1 MAADRTHSKVF
12 YTGFA
17 NQEMYDLVAESRP
30 PGFEFVT
37 LTADSNAE
45 RLEKVRDADYVIL
58 FSLRLPDET
67 WEKAERLK
75 MIQLMGV
82 GYHDM
87 LDLDLLKRR
96 KIRMG
101 IAPAGTG
108 IGVSEHAIMLM
119 LSVGKRLPYMDRHLR
134 QGQWMAN
141 RLRSESRQLFN
152 STVGIVGLGRIG
164 KEVARRLH
172 GFGVTLLYHD
182 LMDMDLEVE
191 RSLSVQR
198 VGLEELLRRSD
209 FVTLHVPLTDESHHL
224 MNAGT
229 IGMMKP
235 GAILINTAR
244 GPVVEEAALVDALR
258 SGHLGGAGLDV
269 FEHEPLKTPSP
280 LTDFHNVVLTPH
292 HAPGTRDIMKMKA
305 AQVWKNIEKFHRGE
319 PVEDMII

>member
-1 MAADRTHSKVF
+1 MAANHSKVF
-12 YTGFA
+12 YTGYA
-17 NQEMYDLVAESRP
+17 NREMYDLVAESKP
-30 PGFEFVT
+30 SGFEFVT
-37 LTADSNAE
+37 LKSDSNEE
-45 RLEKVRDADYVIL
+45 RIEKVRDADYVIL

-87 LDLDLLKRR
+87 LDLDLLRR
-96 KIRMG
+96 RNIRLG

-119 LSVGKRLPYMDRHLR
+119 LAVGKRLPYLDSHLR
-134 QGQWMAN
+134 KGEWMAN
-141 RLRSESRQLFN
+141 RLRNESQQLFN

-172 GFGVTLLYHD
+172 AFGVTVLYHD
-182 LMDMDLEVE
+182 LLDMDLEVE
-191 RSLSVQR
+191 RALDVQR

-209 FVTLHVPLTDESHHL
+209 FVTVHVPLTDESHHL
-224 MNAGT
+224 MNART
-229 IGMMKP
+229 IGMMKK

-244 GPVVEEAALVDALR
+244 GPVVEEAALVEALK

-269 FEHEPLKTPSP
+269 FETEPLKIPSP
-280 LTDFHNVVLTPH
+280 LTEFHNVVLTPH

-305 AQVWKNIEKFHRGE
+305 AQIWKNIDKFHRGE
-319 PVEDMII
+319 PVDDMVL

>member
-1 MAADRTHSKVF
+1 MAANHSKVF
-12 YTGFA
+12 YTGYA
-17 NQEMYDLVAESRP
+17 NQEMYDLVAEAKP
-30 PGFEFVT
+30 PGYEFIT
-37 LTADSNAE
+37 LTADSNDE
-45 RLEKVRDADYVIL
+45 RIEKVRDADYVIL

-67 WEKAERLK
+67 WEKAQRLK

-96 KIRMG
+96 NIHLG

-119 LSVGKRLPYMDRHLR
+119 LAVGKRLPYLDSHLR
-134 QGQWMAN
+134 KGQWMAN
-141 RLRSESRQLFN
+141 RLRNESQQLFN

-172 GFGVTLLYHD
+172 AFGVTVLYHD
-182 LMDMDLEVE
+182 LVDMDVE
-191 RSLSVQR
+191 TERALSAQR
-198 VGLEELLRRSD
+198 VGFEELLRRSD
-209 FVTLHVPLTDESHHL
+209 FVTLHVPLTDDSHYL
-224 MNAGT
+224 LNART
-229 IGMMKP
+229 IGMMKK

-244 GPVVEEAALVDALR
+244 GPVVEEAALVEALK

-269 FEHEPLKTPSP
+269 FEKEPLKVPSP
-280 LTDFHNVVLTPH
+280 LTGFHNVVLTPH

-305 AQVWKNIEKFHRGE
+305 AQIWKNIDRFHRGE
-319 PVEDMII
+319 SVDDMIL

>member
-1 MAADRTHSKVF
+1 MPANHSKVF

-17 NQEMYDLVAESRP
+17 NQEMYDLVAESKP
-30 PGFEFVT
+30 EGFEFVT
-37 LTADSNAE
+37 LKSDSNDE
-45 RLEKVRDADYVIL
+45 RIEKARDADYVIL

-67 WEKAERLK
+67 WEKAQRLK

-96 KIRMG
+96 NIRLG

-119 LSVGKRLPYMDRHLR
+119 LAVGKRLPYLDSHLR
-134 QGQWMAN
+134 QGEWLAN
-141 RLRSESRQLFN
+141 RFRNESQQLFN
-152 STVGIVGLGRIG
+152 STVGIIGLGRIG

-172 GFGVTLLYHD
+172 AFGVTVLYHD
-182 LMDMDLEVE
+182 LLDMDVEVE
-191 RSLSVQR
+191 RALDAQR
-198 VGLEELLRRSD
+198 VSLEELLRRSD
-209 FVTLHVPLTDESHHL
+209 FVTLHVPLTDDSHYL
-224 MNAGT
+224 MNATT
-229 IGMMKP
+229 IGMMKK

-244 GPVVEEAALVDALR
+244 GPVVEEAALVDALK

-269 FEHEPLKTPSP
+269 FEKEPLKIPSA
-280 LTDFHNVVLTPH
+280 LTEFHNVVLTPH

-305 AQVWKNIEKFHRGE
+305 AQIWKNIEKFHRGE
-319 PVEDMII
+319 PVDDMVL